1 MNLQSHIDEHLKEEN
16 SYIKSIYAEGVN
28 GDGNLQAGLYLRLVD
43 SDVNNITAQGGGN
56 VIHIYGGSIQKLNMN
71 DGIINFDGTNIQEI
85 RAKNCRIRISD
96 NIDGKKSKIYDL
108 YLEDCELEVWRS
120 EFRGHMMLRDIKNSR
135 VTVYDGNVMCSVG
148 GHVTGGSFNMTK
160 CDTTILTEGWT
171 LKQVDLHYSSTKIK
185 MMGNIPLHSVS
196 SSYLDIAD
204 TEINSVKVQF
214 VGNNYSVAA
223 SNSQFIGGCRA
234 FEINDG
240 GFATLES
247 CTCKNLIAIKLKGS
261 QTSCLYNKGSVEG
274 VEHGFDLEDGAT
286 ATILDVTS
294 VIGGEIGIYA
304 KKNSRVFADSVE
316 KIQGGSASCQAE
328 GFSSMDLKDS
338 TYIGPIAFKGD
349 EGTFIVRGNKT
360 SIQTGITAEGS
371 GTLVI
376 DDDDETLF

>member
-1 MNLQSHIDEHLKEEN
+1 MKLQDHINDHLKKEN
-16 SYIKSIYAEGVN
+16 SYIKSIYGEGVD
-28 GDGNLQAGLYLRLVD
+28 GDADLQEGLHLRLVD
-43 SDVNNITAQGGGN
+43 SDINNITAQKGGN
-56 VIHIYGGSIQKLNMN
+56 VIHFYGGTIQKLEIN
-71 DGIINFDGTNIQEI
+71 DGIIYFDGTDIQEI

-96 NIDGKKSKIYDL
+96 TVEGKKSKIYDL
-108 YLEDCELEVWRS
+108 YLENCELEAWKS
-120 EFRGHMMLRDIKNSR
+120 EFRGYKMLRDIKNSR
-135 VTVYDGNVMCSVG
+135 VSVYECDVKCTVG
-148 GHVTGGSFNMTK
+148 GTLTDSFFNMTK
-160 CDTTILTEGWT
+160 CDTTITTEGWT
-171 LKQVDLHYSSTKIK
+171 LTGVDLHYSSTKIK
-185 MMGNIPLHSVS
+185 MLGNIPLHSVS

-223 SNSQFIGGCRA
+223 YNSQFIGGCRA

-247 CTCKNLIAIKLKGS
+247 CTCENLIAIKLKGS
-261 QTSCLYNKGSVEG
+261 QSSCLYNKGSVKG
-274 VEHGFDLEDGAT
+274 TQHAFDLEDGAS
-286 ATILDVTS
+286 ATISEVTL
-294 VIGGEIGIYA
+294 VEGGEIGIYA

-328 GFSSMDLKDS
+328 SFSSMDLKDS
-338 TYIGPIAFKGD
+338 TYTGPIAFKGD